1 MKVKKL
7 SPAATIPHYTH
18 QGDSGFDL
26 RAIESA
32 LIAPN
37 GRAKVRTGL
46 AFQLPA
52 GHEMQIRPRSGLS
65 LLEGLSVILG
75 TIDCGYR
82 GEVGIIVHN
91 ISEHTISITP
101 GMRIAQG
108 VVAPVTTVNI
118 VEVDELDL
126 SSRGTGGFGSTG
138 L

>member
-1 MKVKKL
+1 
-7 SPAATIPHYTH
+7 
-18 QGDSGFDL
+18 
-26 RAIESA
+26 
-32 LIAPN
+32 
-37 GRAKVRTGL
+37 
-46 AFQLPA
+46 
-52 GHEMQIRPRSGLS
+52 MQIRPRSGLS

-91 ISEHTISITP
+91 ISEHIISITP

-118 VEVDELDL
+118 IEVDELDATD
-126 SSRGTGGFGSTG
+126 RGAGGFGSTG